1 MHGLPA
7 INPLAL
13 VTAQQIAVWSQE
25 ALTREVWLSPKPG
38 LVDARNSGAHRDMDL
53 ALFMRS
59 IRAIAPWF
67 SHFVTVGEQSA
78 ALPAADA
85 LAQARLP
92 GLACEQAMFSATGG
106 VNTHRGGIFALGL
119 LCFAAGRLSD
129 AVLTQQT
136 LCNEVAA
143 LCHGMVA
150 RELKHSSREA
160 TIGERLYHRF
170 GLTGA
175 RGEAQSGFATVRR
188 HVLPYWHQEVDP
200 TRRLLNALLRLM
212 AVNADTNVVSR
223 GGIDGLRFVQQSA
236 RRLLIAGWCTD
247 DLLAM
252 DAALTER
259 NLSPGGSA
267 DLLAVSMVL
276 AALPA

>member
-7 INPLAL
+7 INPLTL
-13 VTAQQIAVWSQE
+13 VSAQQIAVLSHE
-25 ALTREVWLSPKPG
+25 ALTREIWLSPKPG
-38 LVDARNSGAHRDMDL
+38 LVDALNSGAHRDMDL
-53 ALFMRS
+53 ALFLAS
-59 IRAIAPWF
+59 IEAVSPWF
-67 SHFVTVGEQSA
+67 SHFVSVGQQSA
-78 ALPAADA
+78 ALPAHEA

-106 VNTHRGGIFALGL
+106 VNTHKGGIFSLGL
-119 LCFAAGRLSD
+119 LCFAAGRLQ
-129 AVLTQQT
+129 AETLTQSR
-136 LCNEVAA
+136 LCAEVAA
-143 LCHGMVA
+143 LCHDLVA
-150 RELKHSSREA
+150 RELKHSARQA

-188 HVLPYWHQEVDP
+188 HVLPYWHQEIDP

-247 DLLAM
+247 DLLAL
-252 DAALTER
+252 DAELTER